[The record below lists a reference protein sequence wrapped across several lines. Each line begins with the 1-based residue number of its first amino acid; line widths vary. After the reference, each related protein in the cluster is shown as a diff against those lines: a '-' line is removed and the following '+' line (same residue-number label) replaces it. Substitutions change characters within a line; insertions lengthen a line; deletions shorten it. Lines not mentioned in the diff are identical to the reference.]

1 MNRIKAFLSNSG
13 RLTLIILLIA
23 ATFSFAM
30 FQGGFVS
37 WFLFFTL
44 IPFLLYSLLLA
55 FLPINISNVHRE
67 FLPLTLTRGDS
78 ASVKV
83 SFRNKTWFPLIFVTI
98 QEMGMDQQ
106 FYEKTN
112 GRSSNIFF
120 VGWRRNFEWI
130 YEIPKLER
138 GELRFNGFL
147 FTFTDFFGW
156 TVRRKVHQV
165 QQTVLIYPKM
175 TEVNYKPLQF
185 QFGQGGVHSSIKVVK
200 DNSLVT
206 GIRDYQAGDRFSLI
220 HWKSFAKNET
230 LKTKE
235 FEDRQSREVA
245 LVLDSTTSKNFE
257 LVVDFVASTLNAVVK
272 KHGEISFLSVGKDR
286 QYFPNLKTGNQLERV
301 NRHLAVI
308 KPDANQKIE
317 AALLNEID
325 NFHSSTLLLVTGEIT
340 EQLEMFFVN
349 SMNSMRGIV
358 CFVVINDEAQKTKGV
373 ERKFPHVKVVYLTK
387 DLFKHA
393 FTEVLKP

>member
-13 RLTLIILLIA
+13 RLVLIILLIA

-37 WFLFFTL
+37 WFLFFTM
-44 IPFLLYSLLLA
+44 IPFLLYSFLLA

-67 FLPLTLTRGDS
+67 ILPLTLTRGDS

-83 SFRNKTWFPLIFVTI
+83 SFRNETWFPLIFVTI

-106 FYEKTN
+106 FYENTN

-120 VGWRRNFEWI
+120 VGWRRNFEWT
-130 YEIPKLER
+130 YELPNLER
-138 GELRFNGFL
+138 GELRFNDFL

-165 QQTVLIYPKM
+165 QQTVLIYPQI
-175 TEVNYKPLQF
+175 TEVNYKPLQL

-220 HWKSFAKNET
+220 HWKSFAKSET

-235 FEDRQSREVA
+235 FEDRQSQKVA
-245 LVLDSTTSKNFE
+245 LVLDSTTNKNFE

-272 KHGEISFLSVGKDR
+272 RHGEIAFLSLGKDR
-286 QYFPNLKTGNQLERV
+286 QYFPNLKTENQLKRV
-301 NRHLAVI
+301 TRHLAVV
-308 KPDANQKIE
+308 KPNANQTIE
-317 AALLNEID
+317 AVLLNELT

-340 EQLEMFFVN
+340 EQLEMFFSN
-349 SMNSMRGIV
+349 SMNLMRGIV
-358 CFVVINDEAQKTKGV
+358 CFVIVNDEAQKTKGV

-387 DLFKHA
+387 DMFKYA